1 MTCETLRS
9 DTAPWFDRSV
19 VARPGSEARAGGGP
33 ARIPEGWWQRA
44 VAAHPDPVAVLGPG
58 WEVLWVSDAAASA
71 SGVDPAVV
79 LGRVLWDAVPGTST
93 SEEPLRRAARTGR
106 TSTWE
111 ARIGG
116 PRWYELQAV
125 PVDGLV
131 LVIARDAD
139 QRRAAAAEREA
150 LLERTRTLLE
160 VSTALAAARTLEEVA
175 ASVVA
180 VATEHLGADYGG
192 LSVVDAAGR
201 RVRTIA
207 RAQLRPDVEQ
217 AWADLPLDH
226 PGPAPWVCRT
236 GLELVLDDLSG
247 VRARF
252 PEVAERVERSGLRS
266 GAVVPLVAEGTV
278 VGSLTVGWT
287 TERVVGPELD
297 AVRAFA
303 AYTAQAVRR
312 AVLLADR
319 TSAAEVLQRALL
331 APLPSHPGVELA
343 VRYLPAASGDHV
355 GGDWYD
361 AVALDGHRLA
371 LVAGDAAGHDVAAA
385 AVMGRVSGSVR
396 SFVLAVDGPPS
407 RTLEAVDA
415 VMARPGAWAPTSAVV
430 GVLGPPLPGGVRSWR
445 WSNAGHP
452 PPLLVTPDGRTTALA
467 RTPELLLGVEQTV
480 ERSDHLVTVPDGAV
494 LLLHTDGLVE
504 RRDRDLDAGLD
515 HLASVVGPL
524 VVAHAGEPLEAL
536 LDAVLAACLPQR
548 PEDDVVLLAVR
559 PG

>member
-1 MTCETLRS
+1 M
-9 DTAPWFDRSV
+9 V
-19 VARPGSEARAGGGP
+19 QGGGGADGGRGP
-33 ARIPEGWWQRA
+33 AGVPDGWWQRA

-58 WEVLWVSDAAASA
+58 WEVLWVSDAAAAA
-71 SGVDPAVV
+71 SGVDPVWA

-93 SEEPLRRAARTGR
+93 SREPLLRAARTGR

-150 LLERTRTLLE
+150 LLTRTRTLLE
-160 VSTALAAARTLEEVA
+160 VSTALAAARTLDEVA
-175 ASVVA
+175 ATVVA
-180 VATEHLGADYGG
+180 VATERLGADYGG
-192 LSVVDAAGR
+192 LSVVDPVAR
-201 RVRTIA
+201 RVRTLA

-217 AWADLPLDH
+217 AWADLPLSH

-236 GLELVLDDLSG
+236 GAELVFDDLAG
-247 VRARF
+247 AVARF
-252 PEVAERVERSGLRS
+252 PEAAQRVERSGLRS
-266 GAVVPLVAEGTV
+266 GAVVPLVAEGAV
-278 VGSLTVGWT
+278 VGSLTVGWGV
-287 TERVVGPELD
+287 ERPVAPDLD
-297 AVRAFA
+297 VVRAFA

-312 AVLLADR
+312 ALLLADR

-331 APLPSHPGVELA
+331 TPLPEHPGVELA
-343 VRYLPAASGDHV
+343 ARYLPAASGDHV
-355 GGDWYD
+355 GGDWHD
-361 AVALDGHRLA
+361 AVPLDGDRLA
-371 LVAGDAAGHDVAAA
+371 LVVGDAAGHDVAAA

-407 RTLEAVDA
+407 RALQAVDS

-430 GVLGPPLPGGVRSWR
+430 GVLSPPRPGGGRTWR

-452 PPLLVTPDGRTTALA
+452 PPLLVLADGTAVPLE
-467 RTPELLLGVEQTV
+467 RDPELLLGVDV
-480 ERSDHLVTVPDGAV
+480 APERSDHLVAVPPGAV

-504 RRDRDLDAGLD
+504 RRDRDLDEGLAQ
-515 HLASVVGPL
+515 LAARAGPL
-524 VVAHAGEPLEAL
+524 VVQHAAQPLEAL
-536 LDAVLAACLPQR
+536 LDAVLAACLPER

>member
-1 MTCETLRS
+1 
-9 DTAPWFDRSV
+9 V
-19 VARPGSEARAGGGP
+19 VAGQGRGARGGGGSGHV
-33 ARIPEGWWQRA
+33 PEGWWQRA

-58 WEVLWVSDAAASA
+58 WEVLWVSDAAATA
-71 SGVDPAVV
+71 SGVDAEAV
-79 LGRVLWDAVPGTST
+79 LGLVLWDAVPGTST
-93 SEEPLRRAARTGR
+93 SREPLLRAARTGL

-192 LSVVDAAGR
+192 LSVLEPSAR

-207 RAQLRPDVEQ
+207 RAQLRPEVEQ

-236 GLELVLDDLSG
+236 GNELVFDDLRA
-247 VRARF
+247 VRSLF
-252 PEVAERVERSGLRS
+252 PDVVERVERSGLRS

-278 VGSLTVGWT
+278 VGSLTVGWAA
-287 TERVVGPELD
+287 EHAVQADLD
-297 AVRAFA
+297 VVRAFA

-331 APLPSHPGVELA
+331 APLPECTGVELA
-343 VRYLPAASGDHV
+343 ARYLPAASGDHV
-355 GGDWYD
+355 GGDWHD
-361 AVALDGHRLA
+361 AVPLDGGRLA
-371 LVAGDAAGHDVAAA
+371 LVVGDAAGHDVAAA

-396 SFVLAVDGPPS
+396 SFLLAVDGPPS
-407 RTLEAVDA
+407 RTLHAVDA
-415 VMARPGAWAPTSAVV
+415 VMSRPGQWAPTSAVV
-430 GVLGPPLPGGVRSWR
+430 GVLSPPRPDGVRGLR

-452 PPLLVTPDGRTTALA
+452 PALLVLPDGRTTALA
-467 RTPELLLGVEQTV
+467 RTPELLLGVEEHA
-480 ERSDHLVTVPDGAV
+480 ERSDHVVPVPPGSV

-504 RRDRDLDAGLD
+504 RRDRDLDLGLER
-515 HLASVVGPL
+515 LRAALGPL
-524 VVAHAGEPLEAL
+524 VAEHAGAPLEDL
-536 LDAVLAACLPQR
+536 LDAVLATCLPER
-548 PEDDVVLLAVR
+548 PEDDVVLLAAR
-559 PG
+559 TS